1 MSEFS
6 VEYIGNSPG
15 DMENKLSSLG
25 SVARKRS
32 AVALRETAEK
42 VKADLE
48 KTSPVDSG
56 QYQSSWYIQPIDQD
70 EIWILN
76 EADHAKFVMLPNTK
90 MIGSNKADLPAQ
102 GILHNVKGVAR
113 KHSDTNRENLV
124 EQLRD
129 MFDTFSKRGN

>member
-1 MSEFS
+1 MAEFE
-6 VEYIGNSPG
+6 VDYIGNSPG

-25 SVARKRS
+25 SVARKRTN
-32 AVALRETAEK
+32 AALRQTAEE

-48 KTSPVDSG
+48 NTSPVDSG
-56 QYQSSWYIQPIDQD
+56 EYQSSWYIQPVDDD

-113 KHSDTNRENLV
+113 KHSDTNRANLV